1 MAQSRLAEQT
11 LDIRPIA
18 GAMGAEINGIDAS
31 RELGD
36 ATVSALRKAVLDHL
50 VIVLPGQ
57 TLTPEQQLRFARRF
71 GEPLIYPFAK
81 GLDEFPEI
89 TPILKKEDDQYN
101 FGGVWHSDTVYQDTP
116 PMGTM
121 LYARD
126 LPPFGGDTLFANQY
140 LAYESL
146 SDGMKAL
153 LGNLRAI
160 NISGKRKV
168 QRTRTHMMDRA
179 SAGLTG
185 DEFEACHPVIRK
197 HPETGRKALYVN
209 VAHTVRFEGMTEEE
223 STPILEF
230 LFEHQI
236 QPEFTC
242 RLRWSE
248 GAVAFW
254 DNRAAMHYPVNDY
267 HGYRRLMHRITLA
280 GDRPLQ

>member
-1 MAQSRLAEQT
+1 MAQSRLAQQT
-11 LDIRPIA
+11 LDIRPVA
-18 GAMGAEINGIDAS
+18 GAMGAEIHGIDAS
-31 RELGD
+31 RELD
-36 ATVSALRKAVLDHL
+36 DDTVTALRKALLDHL
-50 VIVLPGQ
+50 VIFLPSQ
-57 TLTPEQQLRFARRF
+57 TLTPEQQLHFARRF
-71 GEPLIYPFAK
+71 GDPLIYPFAK
-81 GLDEFPEI
+81 GLDDFPEI

-101 FGGVWHSDTVYQDTP
+101 FGGIWHSDTVYQDTP

-121 LYARD
+121 LYARY
-126 LPPFGGDTLFANQY
+126 LPPYGGDTLFANQY

-146 SDGMKAL
+146 SDGMKTL
-153 LGNLRAI
+153 LGTLRAI
-160 NISGKRKV
+160 NISGKSKV
-168 QRTRTHMMDRA
+168 QQTRKHMMDRA

-185 DEFEACHPVIRK
+185 DEFEACHPVIRT

-223 STPILEF
+223 SAPILEF

-242 RLRWSE
+242 RFRWTE

-280 GDRPLQ
+280 GDRPFQ

>member
-18 GAMGAEINGIDAS
+18 GAMGAEIHGVDAS
-31 RELGD
+31 RELD
-36 ATVSALRKAVLDHL
+36 EATVAAVRKALLDHL
-50 VIVLPGQ
+50 VIFLPAQ
-57 TLTPEQQLRFARRF
+57 TLSPEQQLRFARRF

-81 GLDEFPEI
+81 GLDDFPEI
-89 TPILKKEDDQYN
+89 TPILKKEDDQFN
-101 FGGVWHSDTVYQDTP
+101 FGGVWHSDTVYQENP

-121 LYARD
+121 LYARE

-140 LAYESL
+140 LAYETL

-153 LGNLRAI
+153 LAPLKAI

-179 SAGLTG
+179 SAGLKG
-185 DEFEACHPVIRK
+185 DEFEACHPVIRT

-223 STPILEF
+223 SAPILGF

-242 RLRWSE
+242 RFRWSE
-248 GAVAFW
+248 GAAAFW

-280 GDRPLQ
+280 GDRPFQ